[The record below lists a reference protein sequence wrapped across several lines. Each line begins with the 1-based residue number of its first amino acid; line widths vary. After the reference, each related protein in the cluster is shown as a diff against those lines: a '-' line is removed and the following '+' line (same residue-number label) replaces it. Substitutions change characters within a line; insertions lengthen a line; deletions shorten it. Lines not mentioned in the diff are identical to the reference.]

1 MTFVRYN
8 TRRVFKRFFALITL
22 CCLSFIAWGL
32 EEQNTSKVN
41 QKQSQNKELS
51 PIDQLCQKIGS
62 TLGSVST
69 RQCLSLNMMD
79 YKGRSTKQSAL
90 AIKEYSPV
98 EGVKPLGRVLLM
110 GGIHG
115 DEYSSVSLMFR
126 WMEIL
131 NKHHSG
137 LFHWQVIPLL
147 NPDGLFQKPKA
158 TRQNGNGVDLNRNFP
173 TTDWKALAEK
183 YWVKRTYRNP
193 RRYPGPEAG
202 SEPETRW
209 FMKQIETFK
218 PDAIIAVHAPHHLV
232 DFDGPQ
238 IPPDKLGPLRLRRLG
253 TYPGSLGNFG
263 GGKLDIPVITV
274 ELASAGIMPPSKEI
288 SRMWVDMVRW
298 LRKEVPKQRQAT
310 LEREK
315 KLSAKAVSTAEPRA
329 ALAAEKTSSTEQKLS
344 GTEQKV
350 SGSEKNV
357 SDFEQNTSDVAPHA
371 SLN

>member
-126 WMEIL
+126 WM
-131 NKHHSG
+131 
-137 LFHWQVIPLL
+137 
-147 NPDGLFQKPKA
+147 
-158 TRQNGNGVDLNRNFP
+158 
-173 TTDWKALAEK
+173 
-183 YWVKRTYRNP
+183 
-193 RRYPGPEAG
+193 
-202 SEPETRW
+202 
-209 FMKQIETFK
+209 
-218 PDAIIAVHAPHHLV
+218 
-232 DFDGPQ
+232 
-238 IPPDKLGPLRLRRLG
+238 
-253 TYPGSLGNFG
+253 
-263 GGKLDIPVITV
+263 
-274 ELASAGIMPPSKEI
+274 
-288 SRMWVDMVRW
+288 
-298 LRKEVPKQRQAT
+298 
-310 LEREK
+310 
-315 KLSAKAVSTAEPRA
+315 
-329 ALAAEKTSSTEQKLS
+329 
-344 GTEQKV
+344 
-350 SGSEKNV
+350 
-357 SDFEQNTSDVAPHA
+357 
-371 SLN
+371 

>member
-1 MTFVRYN
+1 M
-8 TRRVFKRFFALITL
+8 
-22 CCLSFIAWGL
+22 
-32 EEQNTSKVN
+32 
-41 QKQSQNKELS
+41 
-51 PIDQLCQKIGS
+51 
-62 TLGSVST
+62 
-69 RQCLSLNMMD
+69 
-79 YKGRSTKQSAL
+79 
-90 AIKEYSPV
+90 
-98 EGVKPLGRVLLM
+98 
-110 GGIHG
+110 
-115 DEYSSVSLMFR
+115 
-126 WMEIL
+126 
-131 NKHHSG
+131 
-137 LFHWQVIPLL
+137 IPLL
-147 NPDGLFQKPKA
+147 NPDGLFHKPIA
-158 TRQNGNGVDLNRNFP
+158 TRQNGNGFDFIRNFP

-371 SLN
+371 SFN